1 MREPYICPHCD
12 QRSTR
17 WWNLKIHVKRRHGEF
32 LPGKSSCSNTPW
44 HRSNSYHTF
53 GSATVCDSVGDT
65 FQPKY
70 FPQQAPVQY
79 SIRPT
84 MDDQRYGTGLS
95 PETKRK
101 IDELTR
107 LMNKYPQFHTNPNGI
122 IRWAINGAVKGDNQF
137 LDKKLEQLRIIDFY
151 KG

>member
-32 LPGKSSCSNTPW
+32 LSGKSSGSNTPW
-44 HRSNSYHTF
+44 HRSNSYHSF

-70 FPQQAPVQY
+70 FPRQAPPQY
-79 SIRPT
+79 SIHRSLPT
-84 MDDQRYGTGLS
+84 MDDQSYGSGLS
-95 PETKRK
+95 QDTIVKIGELKR
-101 IDELTR
+101 LAY
-107 LMNKYPQFHTNPNGI
+107 KYPQYLPNPDGI
-122 IRWAINGAVKGDNQF
+122 IRLAIFNSINGDNQL
-137 LDKKLEQLRIIDFY
+137 LDQVLEQFAA
-151 KG
+151 